1 MRPRTLALAAALAL
15 GTSLAGVGA
24 SERVAHAEDEAVSA
38 EALQKAAVHFKAA
51 REFYAEGAYGKA
63 IAELERA
70 RAFDPTAKDLIFN
83 LATVCEKAGRTED
96 AINYFKEYLGKE
108 LPASE
113 RTKVQAT
120 VKRLEGVLADQV
132 KTAPP
137 PVDPDAKSGPPQLI
151 YVPTPVESP
160 PRGRIDALTVS
171 LGVLALGGL
180 GVGAAFGIMALT
192 TKPAQGLT
200 TGSATN
206 NSLSLSYAELE
217 SRTNQAHTY
226 AIVSDIGFLV
236 GLLATG
242 ATLGVFFGRT
252 RYPDA
257 DTGAS
262 ASPAP
267 TTTPKKKKTPT
278 AALTNVS
285 IAPTP
290 GGAAFVIGGSF

>member
-1 MRPRTLALAAALAL
+1 MRPPTLALLAALAL
-15 GTSLAGVGA
+15 GSSVATFAPP
-24 SERVAHAEDEAVSA
+24 AHADDAPSA

-96 AINYFKEYLGKE
+96 AINYFKEYLQQN
-108 LPASE
+108 LDASE
-113 RTKVQAT
+113 RSKVQAT
-120 VKRLEGVLADQV
+120 VKRLEGVLSDQQ
-132 KTAPP
+132 KSTPP
-137 PVDPDAKSGPPQLI
+137 PPQPDTKSAPPQLI

-160 PRGRIDALTVS
+160 PRGRLDALTVS
-171 LGVLALGGL
+171 LGVLAIAGL
-180 GVGAAFGIMALT
+180 GVGGTFGVLALT

-200 TGSATN
+200 TGSSSPLNVT
-206 NSLSLSYAELE
+206 YADLQA
-217 SRTNQAHTY
+217 RTDRAHTY

-252 RYPDA
+252 KYPDA
-257 DTGAS
+257 DTGA
-262 ASPAP
+262 ASTDTA
-267 TTTPKKKKTPT
+267 PKKKKPKTET
-278 AALTNVS
+278 SFA
-285 IAPTP
+285 IAPTV
-290 GGAAFVIGGSF
+290 GGAAFVLGGTF

>member
-1 MRPRTLALAAALAL
+1 M
-15 GTSLAGVGA
+15 
-24 SERVAHAEDEAVSA
+24 
-38 EALQKAAVHFKAA
+38 
-51 REFYAEGAYGKA
+51 
-63 IAELERA
+63 
-70 RAFDPTAKDLIFN
+70 
-83 LATVCEKAGRTED
+83 
-96 AINYFKEYLGKE
+96 
-108 LPASE
+108 
-113 RTKVQAT
+113 QAT

-137 PVDPDAKSGPPQLI
+137 PPPDPDAKSGPPQLI

-206 NSLSLSYAELE
+206 NSLSLTYAELE

-226 AIVSDIGFLV
+226 AIISDVGFLV

-252 RYPDA
+252 RYPEA
-257 DTGAS
+257 DTGAT

-267 TTTPKKKKTPT
+267 STTPKKRRTPA